1 MRTVLL
7 IAIVALTLVACVLI
21 ARGAPRDDREWVGR
35 LEVVGDTL
43 VLVVAAAHGPARYEL
58 VVPNRQFR
66 AELQAA
72 AGTTVTLVAE
82 PIADV
87 KGEGNASGAEVP
99 FSAVVRKVPVERLS
113 RPPASREAIVN
124 S

>member
-1 MRTVLL
+1 
-7 IAIVALTLVACVLI
+7 
-21 ARGAPRDDREWVGR
+21 VGR

-87 KGEGNASGAEVP
+87 KGRKDLLLPLDLLPAE
-99 FSAVVRKVPVERLS
+99 RDQ
-113 RPPASREAIVN
+113 
-124 S
+124 